1 MSTPPAVPLF
11 ERLPEIYR
19 TRDAEQT
26 PPNQLRAYL
35 AAIEAAFG
43 AVHANI
49 GQLHE
54 DLFIETCDDWVIPYL
69 ADLLGASH
77 LKGDPR
83 TLRADVADT
92 IALRRRKGTLG
103 AIERLAVN
111 LTGWACRAV
120 ELRENLAWSQHLN
133 HQRPDAGGAPPYAEP
148 GSSQARAGLGAHF
161 HVPRGGTAPIRDP
174 AALALLGTPFDDF
187 AYTPDVKPALGGMRH
202 INLPNLAI
210 FLWRLAAYRL
220 PRVLPIAKG
229 TVDLGAQPAGSAR
242 FALRFDLHPLD
253 IPVRLFNT
261 GRPGFLRADTSGGVV
276 SPLTEAD
283 AVPGPMLDARI
294 TSEAPAGHPEAYVAV
309 DFYDPSTSPPSGF
322 DLSDVGLH
330 LFMPQTLVPLLTP
343 APPQTEWRWRFRGD
357 NLCAWET
364 GLRRA
369 LRSGEIVV
377 DPDIGRVL
385 IGLDTAAQASELIAD
400 EGGNPVSRMFASF
413 TYAAA
418 GPVGAHPVPRAVA
431 APETGV
437 EVRRVGDVAGGITL
451 QAALDG
457 LDTAAAPVL
466 IEIHDS
472 LVHRVDLSALAGTG
486 IDGTV
491 SLRLA
496 HALTIRAAGEHRP
509 IVLLAQPLSLRP
521 VSAAAATPFDPQ
533 VRLEGLYL
541 APDAAAPFPA
551 GAALIDRAAV
561 ARLETIGCT
570 LAPGGHSLRDGSRAP
585 MQPALKLANDYGFT
599 AAADIDAFAPT
610 PDIVIQRSITGTL
623 AIDDRYRLDIEDSI
637 VDAGLGLR
645 DAPSGLYAIA
655 AATDAATAWGAGL
668 AFDGLTCFGPVRVAS
683 AGGFGGIF
691 TQRVEVLDNQHGCIK
706 WSAFSGDA
714 DRLPPNHFCV
724 TAIDARIV
732 FTSERCNDPGYA
744 QLARETD
751 RRVRELGPDDD
762 AMGAFGFL
770 LEAHK
775 WTNLQVR
782 LRELMPVGV
791 RPLVVPVT

>member
-1 MSTPPAVPLF
+1 MSSLPIVPLF

-19 TRDAEQT
+19 TRDFEQT

-35 AAIEAAFG
+35 AAIEGPLG
-43 AVHANI
+43 ALHENI
-49 GQLHE
+49 AQLYE
-54 DLFIETCDDWVIPYL
+54 DLFIDTCDDWVIPYL
-69 ADLLGASH
+69 ADLLGTTH
-77 LKGDPR
+77 LKGEPR

-111 LTGWACRAV
+111 LTGWACRGV
-120 ELRENLAWSQHLN
+120 EMRENLGWAQHLN
-133 HQRPDAGGAPPYAEP
+133 HQRPDAGGEPPLAD
-148 GSSQARAGLGAHF
+148 ALLTRM

-174 AALALLGTPFDDF
+174 TALALLGTPFDNF
-187 AYTPDVKPALGGMRH
+187 AYTADVKPAFDGARH

-220 PRVLPIAKG
+220 PRVRPLAKG
-229 TVDLGAQPAGSAR
+229 RVDLGAPPAGLPLAR

-261 GRPGFLRADTSGGVV
+261 SRPGFLRPGTSGGVV

-283 AVPGPMLDARI
+283 AVPGPMLDARL
-294 TSEAPAGHPEAYVAV
+294 TSDTPAGHPDAYVQV
-309 DFYDPSTSPPSGF
+309 DFYDAAATPPTGF
-322 DLSDVGLH
+322 DLGDVGLQ
-330 LFMPQTLVPLLTP
+330 LFMPQTLAPLLVPL
-343 APPQTEWRWRFRGD
+343 PPQTDWRWRYRGD

-364 GLRRA
+364 GLRRP
-369 LRSGEIVV
+369 LRSGEIVI
-377 DPDIGRVL
+377 DPDIGRLL
-385 IGLDTAAQASELIAD
+385 IGLDTAAQADELIVTVDGA
-400 EGGNPVSRMFASF
+400 PVSRMFASL
-413 TYAAA
+413 TYSAV
-418 GPVGAHPVPRAVA
+418 GPVGAHPVTRAVPATDPA
-431 APETGV
+431 ADL
-437 EVRRVGDVAGGITL
+437 RRVGDVTGGTTL

-457 LDTAAAPVL
+457 LAVATTPVV

-472 LVHRVDLSALAGTG
+472 LVHDIDLSLLPGTA

-496 HALTIRAAGEHRP
+496 QSLTIRAAGEHRP
-509 IVLLAQPLSLRP
+509 IVRLAQPLSLRP
-521 VSAAAATPFDPQ
+521 VSAAAPTPFEPR

-541 APDAAAPFPA
+541 APDEAAPFPA
-551 GAALIDRAAV
+551 GGALIDRAAV
-561 ARLETIGCT
+561 ARLEIIGCT

-585 MQPALKLANDYGFT
+585 LQPGLRLADGYGFS
-599 AAADIDAFAPT
+599 DPNDVERFVPT
-610 PDIVIQRSITGTL
+610 PDVVIQRSIAGAL
-623 AIDDRYRLDIEDSI
+623 AIDERYRLAIEDSI
-637 VDAGLGLR
+637 IDAGLGFG
-645 DAPSGLYAIA
+645 DAPTGRFAIA
-655 AATDAATAWGAGL
+655 AATDPANGWAARL
-668 AFDGLTCFGPVRVAS
+668 DFDGLTCFGPVRVA
-683 AGGFGGIF
+683 AVGGLGGIF
-691 TQRVEVLDNQHGCIK
+691 AQRFEVLDNQRGCIK

-724 TAIDARIV
+724 HANEARIV
-732 FTSERCNDPGYA
+732 FASERFNDPGYA
-744 QLARETD
+744 QLARESD

-775 WTNLQVR
+775 WANLQVR
-782 LRELMPVGV
+782 LREFMPVGV

>member
-1 MSTPPAVPLF
+1 MSTPAVPLF

-19 TRDAEQT
+19 TRDAEQS
-26 PPNQLRAYL
+26 PPHQLRASL

-49 GQLHE
+49 GQLYE

-103 AIERLAVN
+103 AIERLAAN

-120 ELRENLAWSQHLN
+120 ELREILAWSQHLN
-133 HQRPDAGGAPPYAEP
+133 HQRPDAGGSPPYGDP
-148 GSSQARAGLGAHF
+148 SLTRF
-161 HVPRGGTAPIRDP
+161 HVPRGGTVPIRDP
-174 AALALLGTPFDDF
+174 ATLALLGTPFDEF
-187 AYTPDVKPALGGMRH
+187 AYTPDVKPALGDVRH
-202 INLPNLAI
+202 VNLPNLAI

-229 TVDLGAQPAGSAR
+229 TVDLGAQPAGTAR

-261 GRPGFLRADTSGGVV
+261 GPRRIARAEALGDPV
-276 SPLTEAD
+276 SPLTEPD

-294 TSEAPAGHPEAYVAV
+294 TSDAPAGHPEAYVAV
-309 DFYDPSTSPPSGF
+309 DHYDASTSPPSGF
-322 DLSDVGLH
+322 DLGDVGLH
-330 LFMPQTLVPLLTP
+330 LFMPQSLAPLLVPT
-343 APPQTEWRWRFRGD
+343 PPQIAWRWRFCGD

-385 IGLDTAAQASELIAD
+385 IGLDTAEQAGELIAD
-400 EGGNPVSRMFASF
+400 EGGSPVSRMFVSF
-413 TYAAA
+413 TYGAA
-418 GPVGAHPVPRAVA
+418 GPVGAHPLPRTVA
-431 APETGV
+431 APDHDV
-437 EVRRVGDVAGGITL
+437 DVRQVGDVAGGMTL

-457 LDTAAAPVL
+457 LDTATTPVE
-466 IEIHDS
+466 IVIHDS
-472 LVHRVDLSALAGTG
+472 LVHRVDLSALAGTS

-496 HALTIRAAGEHRP
+496 HSLTIRAAGEHRP

-533 VRLEGLYL
+533 VRLEGLYI
-541 APDAAAPFPA
+541 APGAAVPFPA

-561 ARLETIGCT
+561 ARLEIVGCT

-585 MQPALKLANDYGFT
+585 MQPALRLANGYGFT
-599 AAADIDAFAPT
+599 DAADIDAFAPT
-610 PDIVIQRSITGTL
+610 PDIVIQRSITGAL
-623 AIDDRYRLDIEDSI
+623 AIDDRYRLDLEDSI

-645 DAPSGLYAIA
+645 DAPSGLHAIA
-655 AATDAATAWGAGL
+655 AATDPANAWGASL
-668 AFDGLTCFGPVRVAS
+668 AFDGLTCFGPVRAAS
-683 AGGFGGIF
+683 AGGLGGIF

-724 TAIDARIV
+724 SAVDARIV
-732 FTSERCNDPGYA
+732 FTSERFNDPGYA
-744 QLARETD
+744 QLARESD

-782 LRELMPVGV
+782 LREFMPVGV
-791 RPLVVPVT
+791 RPLTVPVT